1 MRLLTSLLLG
11 VAACAAQKPSY
22 NQAGELV
29 RPADYREW
37 IWLTSGPGMTY
48 GPAAPVASSVQL
60 FDNVFVSPEAWRS
73 FRSTGVWPEKTS

>member
-37 IWLTSGPGMTY
+37 I
-48 GPAAPVASSVQL
+48 
-60 FDNVFVSPEAWRS
+60 
-73 FRSTGVWPEKTS
+73 